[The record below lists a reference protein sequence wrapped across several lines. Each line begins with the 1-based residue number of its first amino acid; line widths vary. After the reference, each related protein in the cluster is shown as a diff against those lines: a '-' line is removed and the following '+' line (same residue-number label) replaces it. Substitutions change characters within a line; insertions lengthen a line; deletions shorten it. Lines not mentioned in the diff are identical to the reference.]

1 MTGPPYIPGVNIV
14 GTEMELEHELRYLN
28 IVVSW
33 KVRFFLSHR
42 EVAVKRNNPLKTLI
56 TNQTACNYMNY
67 NEVSSLSEPVAGGRL
82 SLYC

>member
-1 MTGPPYIPGVNIV
+1 
-14 GTEMELEHELRYLN
+14 MELEHGLRYLN

-33 KVRFFLSHR
+33 KVRIFFR
-42 EVAVKRNNPLKTLI
+42 EVAVKRNNPLKILI

-82 SLYC
+82 SFYC

>member
-33 KVRFFLSHR
+33 KVRIFFKSPGGCSK
-42 EVAVKRNNPLKTLI
+42 EKQPFKNS
-56 TNQTACNYMNY
+56 NYESNCMQLH
-67 NEVSSLSEPVAGGRL
+67 EL
-82 SLYC
+82 